1 VVALLAAANPQ
12 ATAAQIRTAILS
24 GTTVVAGLTG
34 KVATGGLLNAANAM
48 QLLSGT
54 TPPVTTPV
62 TPTDPLEPNDSIA
75 SASQVALVNGRATVS
90 GIVGN
95 GANGAR
101 DVDLYAINLVAGAVL
116 TIDVDARSLS
126 PASPLDSFVRL
137 FNAAGSQLASND
149 DSGDSRDSYLV
160 FTVPTTGTYYV
171 GVSGYGNAAYNPSTA
186 GSGSSDGSIG
196 DYSTT
201 FAVAL
206 PALGADIVD
215 VTPDPR
221 TTAVDSIAIIF
232 NRAVTGFD
240 VADLRLV
247 RDGLDVSLA
256 GAVVTSTD
264 GVSWVLVG
272 LASATS
278 STGVYTLTLNAANSG
293 IVDANGIA
301 LTTSVL
307 DTWTVKAAALVDAGD
322 TLSTAS
328 VIPAGQVGTV
338 RLSGRIGD
346 GRSGAKDVDLYR
358 VTLLAGQRLI
368 VDIDARSLA
377 GSSTLDSYVRLFNST
392 GRQLAYNDD
401 LGVSYDSYLAFTA
414 PTAGTYYVGVSGY
427 GNVSYTPTRDASGRN
442 GSTGVY
448 QIAMG
453 FSGTAATA
461 ASRMPG
467 SSMRMMGSADSVQL
481 YRQAAFAAFSSNCAA
496 VPATSFANRN
506 IRRR

>member
-1 VVALLAAANPQ
+1 
-12 ATAAQIRTAILS
+12 
-24 GTTVVAGLTG
+24 
-34 KVATGGLLNAANAM
+34 M
-48 QLLSGT
+48 
-54 TPPVTTPV
+54 
-62 TPTDPLEPNDSIA
+62 
-75 SASQVALVNGRATVS
+75 ALVNGGATVS

-95 GANGAR
+95 GDNGAR

-149 DSGDSRDSYLV
+149 DSGGSFDRYDSYLV
-160 FTVPTTGTYYV
+160 FTAQTTGTYYV
-171 GVSGYGNAAYNPSTA
+171 GVSGYGNVAYDPSTA
-186 GSGSSDGSIG
+186 GSGSSDGSTG

-221 TTAVDSIAIIF
+221 TTAVDSIAITF
-232 NRAVTGFD
+232 SRAVTGFD

-278 STGVYTLTLNAANSG
+278 STGVYKLTLNAANSG

-301 LTTSVL
+301 LATSVL
-307 DTWTVKAAALVDAGD
+307 DTWTVTAAALVDAGD

-328 VIPAGQVGTV
+328 VIPAGKVGTV

-368 VDIDARSLA
+368 VDIDARSL
-377 GSSTLDSYVRLFNST
+377 
-392 GRQLAYNDD
+392 
-401 LGVSYDSYLAFTA
+401 
-414 PTAGTYYVGVSGY
+414 
-427 GNVSYTPTRDASGRN
+427 
-442 GSTGVY
+442 
-448 QIAMG
+448 
-453 FSGTAATA
+453 
-461 ASRMPG
+461 
-467 SSMRMMGSADSVQL
+467 
-481 YRQAAFAAFSSNCAA
+481 
-496 VPATSFANRN
+496 
-506 IRRR
+506 